1 MADLLIDGASDDD
14 MDAVILTKLANR
26 LANRIPRLCELKT
39 VYDGEELVPGQHVPK
54 SVKTEKARDMYRR
67 NMHIASHNVARPMVD
82 SVTVRQRPN
91 GFRLISDTSQRS
103 VAADKMWRQC
113 HMGIKARDL
122 FALRNLYGKSYAFI
136 SGITRNGSDYVRI
149 LSPWECIVDTDG
161 SSALVYSYDE
171 TLKQDKLFLYRMGRN
186 EATGVPNNMY
196 VRKAVKEADSR
207 SLPSSGDDQAIY
219 DLANGDS
226 DKTYRFD
233 PGYKWDSK
241 ESQGTWNFAVECQS
255 LPIVEFSTADGRGL
269 FEPHLQAIYR
279 IDQQGFDLVCIEMMQ
294 AFIQRGLTGIKR
306 TTYAESDPA
315 VISGNAKV
323 GDPIDMSEMY
333 MASPGGLWMLPD
345 GVDVWESKQTD
356 IGPLRDTIRNDIR
369 DLADLS
375 MTPLGINS
383 SDVGGSASG
392 ADLKRE
398 GVIFKAQDLNE
409 RADDGLVTLMKM
421 ALTLNGENV
430 ADNDFET
437 MWLPINP
444 IQYADPAQ
452 SASQL
457 ANVLPRE
464 SIWTTVLGF
473 TEQQVMEA
481 RRQQDTQLLDN
492 GVSMPTD
499 ATSTLPD
506 AGENTTANIPASAQ
520 DDGIPVS
527 GTVAN
532 G

>member
-1 MADLLIDGASDDD
+1 MADSLIENAADDD
-14 MDAVILTKLANR
+14 IDAQILTRLANR
-26 LANRIPRLCELKT
+26 LAARIPRLCELKT

-103 VAADKMWRQC
+103 TAADKMWRQC
-113 HMGIKARDL
+113 HMNLKAREL
-122 FALRNLYGKSYAFI
+122 FAKRNLYGKAYALA
-136 SGITRNGSDYVRI
+136 SDGRANDYVQVV
-149 LSPWECIVDTDG
+149 SPWVCAMEEDHDSCI
-161 SSALVYSYDE
+161 LVSYE
-171 TLKQDKLFLYRMGRN
+171 NGVESIALYRIERDEMGTPIRVYGRI
-186 EATGVPNNMY
+186 AD
-196 VRKAVKEADSR
+196 KETDSR
-207 SLPSSGDDQAIY
+207 SLPVESDLSTVY
-219 DLANGDS
+219 DIANVDNA
-226 DKTYRFD
+226 KTYRFD
-233 PGYKWDSK
+233 SGYKWRSDP
-241 ESQGTWNFAVECQS
+241 VEGFETAANLAT
-255 LPIVEFSTADGRGL
+255 LPVVEFSTADGLGL

-306 TTYAESDPA
+306 TTYKESDPA
-315 VISGNAKV
+315 VIAGTAKA

-345 GVDVWESKQTD
+345 GVDVWESKQAD
-356 IGPLRDTIRNDIR
+356 VSALRDTIRNDIR
-369 DLADLS
+369 DVADLS

-383 SDVGGSASG
+383 ADTGGSASG

-409 RADDGLVTLMKM
+409 RANDGLVTLMKM
-421 ALTLNGENV
+421 ALGYGGQGG
-430 ADNDFET
+430 ADSDFET

-457 ANVLPRE
+457 SNVLPKE
-464 SIWTTVLGF
+464 SIWTNVLGF

-481 RRQQDTQLLDN
+481 RSQQDTQTLN
-492 GVSMPTD
+492 GNALAMLSGS
-499 ATSTLPD
+499 TSTPSAQSSLFPS
-506 AGENTTANIPASAQ
+506 TTQ
-520 DDGIPVS
+520 DDGIPV
-527 GTVAN
+527 VEPAN

>member
-1 MADLLIDGASDDD
+1 
-14 MDAVILTKLANR
+14 
-26 LANRIPRLCELKT
+26 
-39 VYDGEELVPGQHVPK
+39 
-54 SVKTEKARDMYRR
+54 
-67 NMHIASHNVARPMVD
+67 
-82 SVTVRQRPN
+82 
-91 GFRLISDTSQRS
+91 
-103 VAADKMWRQC
+103 
-113 HMGIKARDL
+113 
-122 FALRNLYGKSYAFI
+122 
-136 SGITRNGSDYVRI
+136 
-149 LSPWECIVDTDG
+149 
-161 SSALVYSYDE
+161 
-171 TLKQDKLFLYRMGRN
+171 
-186 EATGVPNNMY
+186 
-196 VRKAVKEADSR
+196 
-207 SLPSSGDDQAIY
+207 
-219 DLANGDS
+219 
-226 DKTYRFD
+226 
-233 PGYKWDSK
+233 
-241 ESQGTWNFAVECQS
+241 
-255 LPIVEFSTADGRGL
+255 
-269 FEPHLQAIYR
+269 
-279 IDQQGFDLVCIEMMQ
+279 
-294 AFIQRGLTGIKR
+294 
-306 TTYAESDPA
+306 
-315 VISGNAKV
+315 
-323 GDPIDMSEMY
+323 
-333 MASPGGLWMLPD
+333 MLPD